1 MGPSPKT
8 LEPRA
13 EVRKTVGS
21 FEMNEFYAVL
31 LGLVQGISEWLPIS
45 SKTQVLFASTL
56 LFSLPIAVAYAFG
69 LFMEIGSVGSAV
81 IYFRRDIRSIFHD
94 RRLVVY
100 LLVVTVVTGLVSA
113 PLYYLTDKVLTTSP
127 YNIGIPMVLL
137 GLVLIGIG
145 FYIRYSRT
153 KPRLV
158 VGLEEMRLK
167 NFILIGIAQG
177 IAALPGVSRSGM
189 TVSTMLLM
197 GVKPEQAFRLS
208 YLAYVP
214 ASLGAFFVTLIL
226 SGTQVDMA
234 IRVVEPTGI
243 LIAIVTS
250 ALVGIVVIS
259 YLLRFAKTGRI
270 YVIDFVL
277 GGIALVLGIIATLFA
292 PQSSPAL
299 S

>member
-1 MGPSPKT
+1 
-8 LEPRA
+8 
-13 EVRKTVGS
+13 
-21 FEMNEFYAVL
+21 MNELYAII
-31 LGLVQGISEWLPIS
+31 LGLVQGVSEWLPIS
-45 SKTQVLFASTL
+45 SKTQILFASTL
-56 LFSLPIAVAYAFG
+56 LFSLPLAVAYAFG
-69 LFMEIGSVGSAV
+69 LFMEIGSVGSALV
-81 IYFRRDIRSIFHD
+81 YFRRDICSLFKD

-100 LLVVTVVTGLVSA
+100 LLVVSVVTGLVGA
-113 PLYYLTDKVLTTSP
+113 PLYYLTDKVLSTSP

-167 NFILIGIAQG
+167 NYIVIGIAQG

-208 YLAYVP
+208 YLAYIP
-214 ASLGAFFVTLIL
+214 ASLGAFFVTLLL
-226 SGTQVDMA
+226 SKSQVDTA

-243 LIAIVTS
+243 LIAIATS
-250 ALVGIVVIS
+250 ALIGIVVIS
-259 YLLRFAKTGRI
+259 YLLKFAKTNRI

-277 GGIALVLGIIATLFA
+277 GAIALVLGIIATLLA
-292 PQSSPAL
+292 PQTTSPTL